1 MKLSKRHSAGLIYG
15 AVAAA
20 SYGTNPLFALPLYS
34 LGLSVNSVLF
44 YRYAFAVIIYAL
56 WLMFFKKS
64 SLAVHKNAIVPLFF
78 LGILFSASS
87 LLLFESFRFIDAGIA
102 CTILFI
108 YPLLVAIIMVIF
120 FKEKLSRSLVCA
132 MLLTTLGLALL
143 YNGGPNA
150 CLNIKGVFL
159 VFLSALS
166 YALYIVGVKNIP
178 AVKHLKSNL
187 LTFYVMLFGVSLYI
201 INLKF
206 GTGLQPLSSPFQ
218 WLCAL
223 ALALLPTVIS
233 LETITNAI
241 KLIGSVKTA
250 LLGALEPVTALF
262 FGVLVFH
269 EHLSFRILAGVFFIL
284 SGISLV
290 ILKKDSRS

>member
-1 MKLSKRHSAGLIYG
+1 MKMSKRHSAGLICG

-56 WLMFFKKS
+56 WLIFVKKS
-64 SLAVHKNAIVPLFF
+64 SLDVHKNAIVPLFF

-87 LLLFESFRFIDAGIA
+87 LLLFESFKFIDAGIA
-102 CTILFI
+102 CTVLFI

-132 MLLTTLGLALL
+132 MLLTALGIALL
-143 YNGGPNA
+143 YNGGLNA
-150 CLNIKGVFL
+150 CLNIKGVLL

-178 AVKHLKSNL
+178 EVKHLKSNL
-187 LTFYVMLFGVSLYI
+187 LTFYVMLFGVFLYI
-201 INLKF
+201 VNLKF
-206 GTGLQPLSSPFQ
+206 GTELQPLSSPFQ